1 MLNAA
6 REYIRRYDYFHPN
19 FRRARA
25 AVRTWARGVCQ
36 GCGFGPAVEVH
47 HVDLRYPPA
56 ATITPDRLAAFC
68 PLCHRVI
75 TLLRAFLSVGG
86 DPARFLAILAGGLQK
101 AGDTVPRTG
110 RPRRIAGRWG
120 TYVGGRSRPRVGE
133 VIKVTF
139 RDGGWACF
147 TVTAVVDGEP
157 GRWRVR
163 TRWTKARKPCSNR
176 TSGTARV
183 QEHGSWP
190 GEAAADPEGG
200 RGQ

>member
-1 MLNAA
+1 M
-6 REYIRRYDYFHPN
+6 
-19 FRRARA
+19 
-25 AVRTWARGVCQ
+25 
-36 GCGFGPAVEVH
+36 H

-56 ATITPDRLAAFC
+56 ATITPDRLTALC

-86 DPARFLAILAGGLQK
+86 GPARFLAILAAALQK

-110 RPRRIAGRWG
+110 RPRRIAGQWG
-120 TYVGGRSRPRVGE
+120 AYVAGRSRPRVGE
-133 VIKVTF
+133 VIALRL
-139 RDGGWACF
+139 RDGGWVPV
-147 TVTAVVDGEP
+147 TVTELVDGEP

-163 TRWTKARKPCSNR
+163 TRWHKTRNRCSNR
-176 TSGTARV
+176 TSGTAGV
-183 QEHGSWP
+183 QERGSWR